1 MSNKRFTLLP
11 NQIWKYAGTERYTII
26 VGVDELEGVI
36 RFRMLTDN
44 DSGHINTRTIS
55 DFLYWYFLIQ

>member
-11 NQIWKYAGTERYTII
+11 NQIWKYAGTEEYAII
-26 VGVDELEGVI
+26 VGVDEQII

-44 DSGHINTRTIS
+44 DNGHINTRTIN
-55 DFLYWYFLIQ
+55 DFLFWYFFIQ